1 MPRAPPTP
9 QFPQTQNFQHKIHNR
24 KTQLHSKTHGNTL
37 CFTTLNPN
45 LKHHKDISKQSKS
58 IIVCFNAMTTT
69 GIIHDPNSLEKH
81 IQKNM
86 GCMAGF
92 FNLSGLL
99 PGKRFSPKRLPS
111 SSPFDSS
118 SDAATAV
125 SSVSSPA
132 FSSELSKPTPQQKQT
147 ITPNPKPRTP
157 TAEKEKSKSESS
169 RVVVAK
175 ASTSPWKFSR
185 DAPRLSLDSRFVVD
199 AKGSLYPRE
208 IRTTKYDSNDGEKQR
223 PASPSVIA
231 RLMGLEATTPTEPER
246 KVELRRSASESR
258 SRDLID
264 QYQFLDSNT
273 FVRESNRIDQIT
285 QKLNA
290 SKAMLNHHYQAASE
304 HPNGVFFGTV
314 KTDKM
319 TPRSRFDS
327 ADFLPKR
334 NPLPMTTASVFGEI
348 EKRLRMSGIE
358 ESSRD
363 LETLKQI
370 LDAIHLKGLL
380 HSTPLSNSKQKQN
393 FVFNDRRYLDTSSP
407 IVVMKPAKS
416 RPPNESLKPVNRRN
430 SNLGAESAPVR
441 RERNNR
447 SGGSAAVPAAAARRR
462 PAEMRVETG
471 RRERE
476 ASSSPVQSPRVRRG
490 MDRTAG
496 GSPRRTISTAEIC
509 RREKARGGGEDE
521 VVSIVSESSYSSCS
535 HGDGERWKPEE
546 PSREGGGRTLLER
559 CDKLLHSI
567 AAMTS
572 TKTTVAA
579 TDDAVCI
586 NSIATE
592 LQPSPISVLDS
603 SFNKDDDEEL
613 PSPVMKRTID
623 FEEELVEQEEH
634 EMLWSPSS
642 SATAFNREQD
652 SSDLSYISDVL
663 RASNYL
669 HSSDVDRFLFLEKQQ
684 LLKGE
689 DVSKSSLIRRRLIFD
704 TITETLDRGQRI
716 PPWNPTSPARN
727 LVSKK
732 PSLSEIWSEFQRIQD
747 PGPTNDLFDTICGV
761 LKKDLTQDSISGWG
775 NYSVEISDTVLDIE
789 RLIFKDLIG
798 ETIRDLA
805 SFSGNNATA
814 PCRKLLF

>member
-1 MPRAPPTP
+1 MT
-9 QFPQTQNFQHKIHNR
+9 
-24 KTQLHSKTHGNTL
+24 
-37 CFTTLNPN
+37 
-45 LKHHKDISKQSKS
+45 
-58 IIVCFNAMTTT
+58 TTT
-69 GIIHDPNSLEKH
+69 GIMHDHNSLEKH
-81 IQKNM
+81 IKKNM

-132 FSSELSKPTPQQKQT
+132 FSSELSKPQQKQ
-147 ITPNPKPRTP
+147 IINSQPEPRTP
-157 TAEKEKSKSESS
+157 TAEKEKSKSQSS
-169 RVVVAK
+169 EP
-175 ASTSPWKFSR
+175 STLPWKFSR

-199 AKGSLYPRE
+199 TKGSLHPRE
-208 IRTTKYDSNDGEKQR
+208 IRTTKHDCSDGDKQR

-231 RLMGLEATTPTEPER
+231 RLMGLEATPMEPER

-258 SRDLID
+258 SRFLID
-264 QYQFLDSNT
+264 QYQFLDANPFLST
-273 FVRESNRIDQIT
+273 ESKRIDQIT

-290 SKAMLNHHYQAASE
+290 SKVMLNHHYQAAE
-304 HPNGVFFGTV
+304 NANGVVFGNV
-314 KTDKM
+314 RSEKM
-319 TPRSRFDS
+319 TPRSRFDT

-334 NPLPMTTASVFGEI
+334 TPPPPQTTAATSVFGEI

-358 ESSRD
+358 ESSGD

-393 FVFNDRRYLDTSSP
+393 LVFNDRRFLDTASP

-416 RPPNESLKPVNRRN
+416 RPLNRRN
-430 SNLGAESAPVR
+430 GNLAVETAPVSSPR
-441 RERNNR
+441 RERAKVNR
-447 SGGSAAVPAAAARRR
+447 NESNRRVIPVEAAGRRR
-462 PAEMRVETG
+462 PAAMSVET

-476 ASSSPVQSPRVRRG
+476 ASSSPVQPPRVRRG

-496 GSPRRTISTAEIC
+496 GSPRRTRSTAEIC
-509 RREKARGGGEDE
+509 RREKARGEGEDE
-521 VVSIVSESSYSSCS
+521 VASIVSESSYSSCS
-535 HGDGERWKPEE
+535 HGDAERWKPEE
-546 PSREGGGRTLLER
+546 RSREGGGRTLLGR

-567 AAMTS
+567 AVMTS
-572 TKTTVAA
+572 TTTTATASEDAACIGNIVA
-579 TDDAVCI
+579 
-586 NSIATE
+586 E
-592 LQPSPISVLDS
+592 LQPSPVSVLDS
-603 SFNKDDDEEL
+603 SFNKEDDDEL

-623 FEEELVEQEEH
+623 FKEELEQVVEQEEH

-642 SATAFNREQD
+642 SATAFHREQD
-652 SSDLSYISDVL
+652 SSDLSYVSDVL
-663 RASNYL
+663 RLSNYL
-669 HSSDVDRFLFLEKQQ
+669 HSSDTDCFLFLEKQQ
-684 LLKGE
+684 FLKGE
-689 DVSKSSLIRRRLIFD
+689 DECKSSLIRRRLIFD
-704 TITETLDRGQRI
+704 TVTQILDRHQRI

-727 LVSKK
+727 AVSKK

-775 NYSVEISDTVLDIE
+775 EYPVEISDTVLDIE
-789 RLIFKDLIG
+789 RLVFKDLIG

-805 SFSGNNATA
+805 SFSCGNNATA
-814 PCRKLLF
+814 PRRKLVF

>member
-1 MPRAPPTP
+1 
-9 QFPQTQNFQHKIHNR
+9 
-24 KTQLHSKTHGNTL
+24 
-37 CFTTLNPN
+37 
-45 LKHHKDISKQSKS
+45 
-58 IIVCFNAMTTT
+58 MTAT
-69 GIIHDPNSLEKH
+69 GIIHDHNSLEKH

-99 PGKRFSPKRLPS
+99 PGGKRFSPKRLPS
-111 SSPFDSS
+111 SSSPFDSTF
-118 SDAATAV
+118 DAATAV

-132 FSSELSKPTPQQKQT
+132 FSSELSKPPPPPPQQQKQ
-147 ITPNPKPRTP
+147 IMISKPEPMTP
-157 TAEKEKSKSESS
+157 TVEKEKPKS
-169 RVVVAK
+169 
-175 ASTSPWKFSR
+175 TTPWKFSR

-199 AKGSLYPRE
+199 AKGSLHPRE
-208 IRTTKYDSNDGEKQR
+208 IKTMKHDRDDGEKQR

-231 RLMGLEATTPTEPER
+231 RLMGLEATTPKEPER
-246 KVELRRSASESR
+246 KMELRRSASESR

-264 QYQFLDSNT
+264 PYQFLDSNT
-273 FVRESNRIDQIT
+273 FVRESNRIEQIT

-304 HPNGVFFGTV
+304 HPNGVVFGTV

-334 NPLPMTTASVFGEI
+334 IPLPTTTAFVFGEI

-363 LETLKQI
+363 LETLKQV

-380 HSTPLSNSKQKQN
+380 HSIPLSNSKQKQN
-393 FVFNDRRYLDTSSP
+393 LVFNDRRFLDTSSP

-416 RPPNESLKPVNRRN
+416 RPSNQSLKPVNRRN
-430 SNLGAESAPVR
+430 SNLGTESAPVRSPR

-447 SGGSAAVPAAAARRR
+447 SGGSAAVPAAAVRRR
-462 PAEMRVETG
+462 PAAMRMETG

-535 HGDGERWKPEE
+535 HGDAERWKPEE
-546 PSREGGGRTLLER
+546 HSREGGGRTLLER

-572 TKTTVAA
+572 TTTTAAVA
-579 TDDAVCI
+579 DDATCI
-586 NSIATE
+586 NSIAAE
-592 LQPSPISVLDS
+592 LQPSPVSVLDS

-613 PSPVMKRTID
+613 PSPVMKRTIH
-623 FEEELVEQEEH
+623 FKEELEQVVEQEEH

-642 SATAFNREQD
+642 SATAFHREQD
-652 SSDLSYISDVL
+652 SSDLSYVSDVL
-663 RASNYL
+663 RASKYL
-669 HSSDVDRFLFLEKQQ
+669 HPSDVDRFLFLEKQQ

-704 TITETLDRGQRI
+704 TITEILDWRQRI

-732 PSLSEIWSEFQRIQD
+732 PSLSGIWSEFQRIQD
-747 PGPTNDLFDTICGV
+747 PGPTNDLFDTMCGV

-775 NYSVEISDTVLDIE
+775 NYAVEISDTVLDME

-805 SFSGNNATA
+805 SFSGDNATA
-814 PCRKLLF
+814 PRRKLVF